1 MTIHSNTEPK
11 TIDLD
16 RISPGTGRLRICT
29 GITQVTMT
37 DPDGTTRQE
46 WQYEEEC
53 IEIPAAGIPDIG
65 LLRAARNILIARVDG
80 LCLRYNEQVTLVASG
95 QLTATA
101 MTTANYAALLTYKQ
115 ALRDITKN
123 FTTLAAISW
132 PEIPK

>member
-1 MTIHSNTEPK
+1 MIIHSDTEPK

-16 RISPGTGRLRICT
+16 RINPGTGRLRICT

-53 IEIPAAGIPDIG
+53 IEIPAAGIPDID
-65 LLRAARNILIARVDG
+65 LLQAARNILIARVDG
-80 LCLRYNEQVTLVASG
+80 LCLRYNEQLSLVASG
-95 QLTATA
+95 QLAATA
-101 MTTANYAALLTYKQ
+101 QTAANYAALLTYKQ

-123 FTTLAAISW
+123 FSALATVSW
-132 PEIPK
+132 PEIPE